1 MRAALPMFVL
11 LAVLSLGGPGCA
23 RVTTHTARPS
33 SGRLLGQ
40 GSFVLLVLD
49 NPFPSRAGSARAGDD
64 LLRDVAH
71 KLMRAG
77 VQVRVA
83 RTVPPEYAGLPCVVL
98 QLERFRHVRPKDRLW
113 KGGFAGRAVVAVR
126 VRVFTPGQA
135 EPAAEVLVDSQTG
148 THGLAGTDDEAV
160 EGAVDAVTDFLLR

>member
-1 MRAALPMFVL
+1 MRATLILIAW
-11 LAVLSLGGPGCA
+11 LATLTVGGPGCA
-23 RVTTHTARPS
+23 RVTTRTVRPS
-33 SGRLLGQ
+33 VGRTLLA
-40 GSFVLLVLD
+40 GSFALLVLD
-49 NPFPSRAGSARAGDD
+49 NPFPSRAGSGRAADD

-113 KGGFAGRAVVAVR
+113 KGGFAGRAIVAVR
-126 VRVFTPGQA
+126 VRVYTPGQA
-135 EPAAEVLVDSQTG
+135 EPVAEALVDSQTG

-160 EGAVDAVTDFLLR
+160 EAAADAVADFLLR